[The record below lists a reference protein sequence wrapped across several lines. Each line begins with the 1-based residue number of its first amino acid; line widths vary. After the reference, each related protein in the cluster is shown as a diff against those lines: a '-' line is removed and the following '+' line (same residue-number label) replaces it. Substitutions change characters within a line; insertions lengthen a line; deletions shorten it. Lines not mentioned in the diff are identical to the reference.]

1 MPAWPSQQRVNQ
13 SPPQPDLR
21 GKGVAAGMCA
31 HQGGR
36 LPSARIR
43 APAASTTQGCACA
56 GGAGS
61 ASGSA
66 HQPLH
71 GCPVLSSQHLEHGA
85 AHR

>member
-21 GKGVAAGMCA
+21 GKGVTAGTCA

-36 LPSARIR
+36 LPSAGIR
-43 APAASTTQGCACA
+43 SSCSQHHPGRCVC